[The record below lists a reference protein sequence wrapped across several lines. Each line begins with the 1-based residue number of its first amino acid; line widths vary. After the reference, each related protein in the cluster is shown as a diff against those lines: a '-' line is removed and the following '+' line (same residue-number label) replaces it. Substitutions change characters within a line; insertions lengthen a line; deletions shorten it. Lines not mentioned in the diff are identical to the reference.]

1 MKTSF
6 LQIFIIICAVACSLG
21 ASAQRSIDLIND
33 NDRVRLDEAVGL
45 MDNGKPKDA
54 IKIFDDLRKK
64 YNNYYI
70 LEYERLYAYYL
81 AGDFKRIVKEGPKL
95 YKHPESEP
103 QLYQLVGNAQ
113 DVLGDPEAAV
123 KTYDEG
129 LKRFPRS
136 GYLYL
141 EKGNIHMMHQRYNE
155 AVECYLRGVEVQPD
169 FASNYYRLAK
179 LFAQSTEPLW
189 AIVYGEVVCNLQPG
203 SERGEEMGKLIY
215 DLFQENIKIEGEN
228 KAHVTLTKNNT
239 IHMNS
244 DTTDIQVP
252 FPLMYEMG
260 TMASPALTEF
270 MKTKKLTVAMI
281 ADLRKDAL
289 AHIDSVAPG
298 YYNLSLLDFHRKL
311 IKSGHWEAYNMWL
324 MSPGAE
330 EETNRWTDT
339 SEGEA
344 ALNKFA
350 NWFAENR
357 FIPTEDAPTV
367 MTKLF
372 KSHELNV
379 PSVKDVETVE
389 GCRQHRDD
397 ALRLAKWYLEQ
408 PSNINDVTQKQ
419 VMQFLMIWMTN
430 TDEFSFTISE
440 CVPVTHVELM
450 IAYMAAMAE
459 HAIEFNVSKTD
470 EAMHC
475 EVMLQVIDYYK
486 RNKETL
492 GTVDAMEK
500 YLAMDGAT
508 LRNTLAQEYQKAQKQ
523 Q

>member
-1 MKTSF
+1 MKASF
-6 LQIFIIICAVACSLG
+6 LRILIIICAMVWSLG
-21 ASAQRSIDLIND
+21 AQAQKSIDLIND
-33 NDRVRLDEAVGL
+33 NDRVQLDEAIGL
-45 MDNGKPKDA
+45 MDSGKPKDA
-54 IKIFDDLRKK
+54 IKIFDDLCKK
-64 YNNYYI
+64 YKDNYI

-129 LKRFPRS
+129 LKRFPNS

-141 EKGNIHMMHQRYNE
+141 EKGNIHLLHKRYNE

-169 FASNYYRLAK
+169 FASNYYRLA
-179 LFAQSTEPLW
+179 LLYAQSTEPLW

-203 SERGEEMGKLIY
+203 TERAEEMGKLIY

-228 KAHVTLTKNNT
+228 KAHVTLTKNNN
-239 IHMNS
+239 IYIDS
-244 DTTDIQVP
+244 DTTDVQVP

-260 TMASPALTEF
+260 TLKSPVLIDF
-270 MKTKKLTVAMI
+270 MKTKKLTVEMI

-298 YYNLSLLDFHRKL
+298 YYNLSLLDYHRKL
-311 IKSGHWEAYNMWL
+311 IKNGHWMAYNMWL

-330 EETNRWTDT
+330 DETNQWADT
-339 SEGEA
+339 KEGEA
-344 ALNKFA
+344 ELNKFGT
-350 NWFAENR
+350 WFVQNR
-357 FIPTEDAPTV
+357 FIPSEEEPTV

-372 KSHELNV
+372 KTHELNV
-379 PSVKDVETVE
+379 PSVKDVETAE

-408 PSNINDVTQKQ
+408 PVNPDDITQKQ
-419 VMQFLMIWMTN
+419 VMQFLIIWSMN
-430 TDEFSFTISE
+430 TDEFTFRLDTDQMPGHI
-440 CVPVTHVELM
+440 ELM
-450 IAYMAAMAE
+450 AAYMAAMTE
-459 HAIEFNVSKTD
+459 HAIDFNVKETD
-470 EAMHC
+470 EAMYC
-475 EVMLQVIDYYK
+475 EVMMQVVDYYK
-486 RNKETL
+486 RNKEAL
-492 GTVDAMEK
+492 GTIDWMEK
-500 YLAMDGAT
+500 YLDMDGPT
-508 LRNTLAQEYQKAQKQ
+508 LRNTLAQEFKKFK
-523 Q
+523 